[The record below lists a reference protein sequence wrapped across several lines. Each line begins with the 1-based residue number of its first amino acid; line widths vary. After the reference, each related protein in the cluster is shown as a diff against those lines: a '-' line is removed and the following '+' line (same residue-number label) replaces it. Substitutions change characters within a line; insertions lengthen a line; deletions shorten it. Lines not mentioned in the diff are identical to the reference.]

1 MSTNKLTPGANLRWE
16 SSRMMLPEH
25 IEAILH
31 YNRNM
36 NNKER
41 KELDEQ
47 ELQLI
52 SLAAQQSMHTKQAV
66 TLRLFDLVED
76 LQVIGVVERVDRRLR
91 RLKVDGEWFGMD
103 DIVRVELD
111 SFEELE

>member
-1 MSTNKLTPGANLRWE
+1 MKPNKLTPGSNLRWE

-31 YNRNM
+31 HNRTK

-47 ELQLI
+47 ELKLI
-52 SLAAQQSMHTKQAV
+52 SLALQQSMQTKQAV
-66 TLRLFDLVED
+66 TLTMFDLVED
-76 LQVIGVVERVDRRLR
+76 LQVIGVVERLDGRLR
-91 RLKVDGEWFGMD
+91 RLKVDGEWFEMD
-103 DIVRVELD
+103 DIVSVELE
-111 SFEELE
+111 SFE